1 MTRHAS
7 TGRAGRFSIR
17 HLRTETIARFR
28 AEDLSP
34 RKAGRVQAHLARCS
48 QCAATSASLGG
59 VTDLLASVPPA
70 AIPDAFAARIETAL
84 RAEAVARSARG
95 PATERSR
102 GELPERGPAPSR
114 RLPGRSAR
122 PGLRLAAA
130 AGAVAILAGGGYV
143 ISQVGGSKQGTSSTA
158 SGAGHFAAPRPGGN
172 GAAKISLG
180 QQIPYRPAGR
190 PKAITPVY
198 SGTNYLQRTLVT
210 QVRHEIAVVSSARS
224 TRAAPRPAAGP
235 TDGPAAGPIAGSA
248 AGSAGGSAA
257 GQPGDGEF
265 SGTLAACVAR
275 ISAGRRL
282 ELVNV
287 ARYQGDAAA
296 VIVVAPSKAGQ
307 AEIVVVGPGCSGSR
321 SDILVTRALPPG

>member
-48 QCAATSASLGG
+48 QCAAASASLGG

-102 GELPERGPAPSR
+102 GELPERAPGPSR
-114 RLPGRSAR
+114 RLPGRPAR
-122 PGLRLAAA
+122 AGLRLAAA
-130 AGAVAILAGGGYV
+130 AGAVAILAGGSYV
-143 ISQVGGSKQGTSSTA
+143 ISQVDGSKQGTRSTA
-158 SGAGHFAAPRPGGN
+158 SGGGHFAAPRPGEN

-180 QQIPYRPAGR
+180 QQIPYRPAGQ

-235 TDGPAAGPIAGSA
+235 PAGPI

-257 GQPGDGEF
+257 GHPGDGQF

-321 SDILVTRALPPG
+321 SDILTTQALPPG